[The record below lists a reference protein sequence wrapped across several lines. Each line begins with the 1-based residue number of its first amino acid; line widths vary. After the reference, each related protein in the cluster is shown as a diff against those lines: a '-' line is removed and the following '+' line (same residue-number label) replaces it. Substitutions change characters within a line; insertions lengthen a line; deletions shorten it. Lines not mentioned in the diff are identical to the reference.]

1 MCIDA
6 VCACACVC
14 VATSCCD
21 SEFSCRFIYEHLL
34 LLSCKIQTSSWPIS
48 TVLTV
53 REVKKERGREGRS
66 TEIREIE
73 HTQ

>member
-1 MCIDA
+1 MFLNVYRCC
-6 VCACACVC
+6 VSVC
-14 VATSCCD
+14 VFMSCCD

-53 REVKKERGREGRS
+53 REVKKKREGISR
-66 TEIREIE
+66 EIREIE
-73 HTQ
+73 HTH